1 MVTSGGAG
9 NSERNSGLKVSVEVT
24 LYPLR
29 EDYIPQI
36 DAFIDRVKQMDRVE
50 VRCTDLSTQL
60 FGDYDLVM
68 DLLRDEIRD
77 SWDAFG
83 DGAFVLKVLP
93 NDLRDIAPDSKPD
106 AHA

>member
-1 MVTSGGAG
+1 MASASGG
-9 NSERNSGLKVSVEVT
+9 NQKVSVEVT
-24 LYPLR
+24 LYPMR
-29 EDYIPQI
+29 ETYIPQI
-36 DAFIDRVKQMDRVE
+36 DAFIERAKQVDRLE

-60 FGDYDLVM
+60 FGDYNLVT
-68 DLLRDEIRD
+68 DLLRDEIQH

-93 NDLRDIAPDSKPD
+93 GDLRGIAPDSKPD

>member
-1 MVTSGGAG
+1 MNDAQAP
-9 NSERNSGLKVSVEVT
+9 RKVSVEVT

-29 EDYIPQI
+29 GDYIPPI
-36 DAFIDRVKQMDRVE
+36 DAFIDRVKQVDRVE
-50 VRCTDLSTQL
+50 VRCTDLSTQV

-68 DLLRDEIRD
+68 DLLRDGIAE

-93 NDLRDIAPDSKPD
+93 GDLRGIAPDSKPD
-106 AHA
+106 ARA